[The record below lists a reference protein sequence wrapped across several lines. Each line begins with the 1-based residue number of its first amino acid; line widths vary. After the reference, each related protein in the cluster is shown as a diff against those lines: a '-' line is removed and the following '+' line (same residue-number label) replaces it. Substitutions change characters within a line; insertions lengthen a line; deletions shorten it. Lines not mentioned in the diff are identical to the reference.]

1 MAAPRLDDQLCFA
14 LHATTRA
21 VVQAYR
27 PFLEPLGITYTQY
40 LTLLV
45 LWERDGLLVG
55 EIGERLEMDS
65 GTLTPLLKRLES
77 EGLLERRRQ
86 DVDQRQV
93 RIHLSRKGRALGR
106 RASTIPEE
114 MVCRYTGGDPR
125 SIANLVHL
133 RDSLNELRRGLPE
146 G

>member
-1 MAAPRLDDQLCFA
+1 MDAPRLDDQFCFA

-40 LTLLV
+40 ITLLV
-45 LWERDGLLVG
+45 LWERDSLLVG
-55 EIGERLEMDS
+55 EIGDRLEMDS

-86 DVDQRQV
+86 EGDQRQV
-93 RIHLSRKGRALGR
+93 RIHLTPRGRGLKR
-106 RASTIPEE
+106 RASRIPQE
-114 MVCRYTGGDPR
+114 MLCRYAGGDPR

>member
-1 MAAPRLDDQLCFA
+1 MVAPRLDDQLCFA

-86 DVDQRQV
+86 DDDQRQV

-106 RASTIPEE
+106 RASMIPQE
-114 MVCRYTGGDPR
+114 MVCRYAGGDPR

>member
-1 MAAPRLDDQLCFA
+1 
-14 LHATTRA
+14 
-21 VVQAYR
+21 VQAYR

-55 EIGERLEMDS
+55 EIGDRLEMDS
-65 GTLTPLLKRLES
+65 GTLTPLLKRLEAD
-77 EGLLERRRQ
+77 GLVERRRQ
-86 DVDQRQV
+86 EDDQRQV
-93 RIHLSRKGRALGR
+93 RIHLSAKGRALKR
-106 RASTIPEE
+106 KASRIPQE
-114 MVCRYTGGDPR
+114 MVCRYAGGDPR

-133 RDSLNELRRGLPE
+133 RDSLNLLRRGLVD